1 LKGVNHALAFQV
13 LLGFATLMSYVAT
26 PIAVLH
32 QMNSMA
38 LLTMLVRLCATVA
51 RRPRIVL

>member
-1 LKGVNHALAFQV
+1 
-13 LLGFATLMSYVAT
+13 MSYVAT